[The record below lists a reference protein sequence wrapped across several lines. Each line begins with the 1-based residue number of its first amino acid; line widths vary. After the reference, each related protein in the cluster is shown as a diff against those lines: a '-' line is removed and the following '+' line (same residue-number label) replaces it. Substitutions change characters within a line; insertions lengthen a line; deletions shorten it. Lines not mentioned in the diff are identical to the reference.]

1 MVGDILDI
9 DLKDIKNIYH
19 NLAIYSR
26 TDIKIKPLEIA
37 NILGKEPGSYI
48 KDIIGDIEEN
58 IVNNRLNNDY
68 DSIENYIK
76 EKYL

>member
-1 MVGDILDI
+1 MLHLIF
-9 DLKDIKNIYH
+9 
-19 NLAIYSR
+19 
-26 TDIKIKPLEIA
+26 TIKIPER
-37 NILGKEPGSYI
+37 NICWSIERPEPGSYI